1 MSNIKNIKRS
11 RIEFENLEE
20 NLEENFINISNNN
33 DIESDSDSDSDSNSD
48 NTNKRQKI
56 IDKKLVELVFLLEKT
71 DSLYYDFDKIKNN
84 FIKSLDKY
92 NDGLINKCL
101 ECGIDMGR
109 SNPRQLCDKTHCG
122 YQYF

>member
-11 RIEFENLEE
+11 RIEFE

-33 DIESDSDSDSDSNSD
+33 DIESDSDSDNDND

-56 IDKKLVELVFLLEKT
+56 IDKKLGELVTILEKT
-71 DSLYYDFDKIKNN
+71 DSLYYDFDKIKND